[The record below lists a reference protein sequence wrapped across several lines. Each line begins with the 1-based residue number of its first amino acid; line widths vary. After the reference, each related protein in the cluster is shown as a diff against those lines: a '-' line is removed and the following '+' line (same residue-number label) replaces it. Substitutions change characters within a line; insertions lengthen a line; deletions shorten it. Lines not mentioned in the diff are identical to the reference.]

1 MLKNS
6 GSLFSM
12 ILNSFW
18 FAKQLRGP
26 INLLIKQGHFFFFF
40 WPLWSC
46 LWLAE
51 SLGPGIEPVA
61 QQ

>member
-40 WPLWSC
+40 FGLFGHAC
-46 LWLAE
+46 GLQNL
-51 SLGPGIEPVA
+51 LGQGLNP
-61 QQ
+61 